1 MTGSVAPP
9 GGRPP
14 EQGRATIRDLADAA
28 GVSRST
34 VSRALSGNGYVAPP
48 VRLRIQQAAE
58 DFGYVPDALAR
69 HLRQRVSR
77 SIGVLVSD
85 LRNPFYAELA
95 AGASQAAREQ
105 DYITMLADDRGAAED
120 DTGAAR
126 AFVGQRTAGVV
137 VTPTSA
143 HVTDYLARHR
153 VPVVEV
159 DRRSAGAACDAVV
172 VDDDAAARRVVEH
185 LVRRRRRR
193 DALLFDELGWTTGQ
207 ARHAG
212 YAAALR
218 AAGLPVEDDLVV
230 ASGWDLEG
238 ASAAARSMLQRPTR
252 PTAVFSANNVL
263 AEGVWRSARQLGL
276 RVPQDLSLVT
286 FDDVPWMSMVSP
298 GVTAVAQDA
307 AALGR
312 TAVLRLLDRIADPTG
327 PASTVVLPT
336 ELVERGSTGPP
347 P

>member
-1 MTGSVAPP
+1 VAPP

-14 EQGRATIRDLADAA
+14 ELRRATIRDLADAA

-34 VSRALSGNGYVAPP
+34 VSRALSGKGYVAPP

-58 DFGYVPDALAR
+58 EFGYVPDALAR

-105 DYITMLADDRGAAED
+105 DHTMLLADDRGAAED
-120 DTGAAR
+120 EIGAAR
-126 AFVGQRTAGVV
+126 AFVGQRAAGVV

-143 HVTDYLARHR
+143 HVTAYLVRHR
-153 VPVVEV
+153 MPVVEV

-172 VDDDAAARRVVEH
+172 VDNEAAARRVGEH
-185 LVRRRRRR
+185 LVRLGHRRI
-193 DALLFDELGWTTGQ
+193 ALLFDEMDWTTGQ
-207 ARHAG
+207 DRYAG

-218 AAGLPVEDDLVV
+218 SAGLPIDDELVV
-230 ASGWDLEG
+230 ASGWDIEG
-238 ASAAARSMLQRPTR
+238 ASAAARALLQRPTR
-252 PTAVFSANNVL
+252 PTAVFAANNVL
-263 AEGVWRSARQLGL
+263 AEGVWRTARQLGL
-276 RVPQDLSLVT
+276 RVPQDLSFVS
-286 FDDVPWMSMVSP
+286 FDDVPWMSMVTP

-307 AALGR
+307 AALGAA
-312 TAVLRLLDRIADPTG
+312 AVARLLDRIADPAG
-327 PASTVVLPT
+327 PATTVVLPT
-336 ELVERGSTGPP
+336 ELVERGSTGPLP
-347 P
+347 T